1 MASIETALAAAEAP
15 AGGQGGRAMA
25 DSGSGDHIDFRGS
38 TFNGPVTGMVE
49 YHRPGSVPVA
59 DATLPAGPIGF
70 TGRHAELS
78 ELLEALSP
86 GRDGRRR
93 RWWLRRPV
101 QQQDCPPVLIS
112 AVSGL
117 GGIGKTALALH
128 AAHEAVARGW
138 FPGGTLFVDLRGY
151 DPDPVTAEQAV
162 VALLDSLGMRN
173 DDLPL
178 TKANQSALLRS
189 LLAERAEQRGAML
202 LLLDN
207 VSSPLQITDLLPNA
221 ERHRVLI
228 TSRNRLSSLPA
239 RLVGLE
245 TMSIE
250 DSVALVGT
258 SLRAR
263 DRTDDRPEREPDA
276 LRQLAAVCGRLPLA
290 LQIAA
295 ALLSHRR
302 ARSIASLNDD
312 LRTAAERTGALES
325 DGVDQYGK
333 PLSLRPVFDVSYR
346 RLPADQ
352 ARLLRLMALAPTAD
366 VGTVLASAMADLDP
380 GGVQAAPLLE
390 SLAAAHLV
398 TLAPERPRWRLDA
411 RAARWRLHDLVREY
425 LKEVVAA
432 NEALTQEG
440 VAARQRLLSV
450 YAYVVDMADS
460 HLRRLPGEPL
470 PAVFDS
476 RAAALAWLDDERPE
490 LVAAVQWADQDQL
503 APNAVRIALNLA
515 NYLAWRRH
523 FDDLV
528 TVSQVARQRAQF
540 TGNRKDE
547 ATAWDTMGNV
557 FRSVERTQEAI
568 DAHTRSLELYRAL
581 GDRADEARALGNL
594 GLALS
599 QARRYDEAVE
609 AVTGGRDLLR
619 SLGDT
624 SREAAEAELNLAAIL
639 DEAGRKE
646 ESRAA
651 NDAALRLF
659 RETGNQ
665 MGEAMALINV
675 GLDHRDNG
683 MPVLAIAAYG
693 RALTIL
699 RSLEDWHGCADVHE
713 RIADVHLNM
722 RAFVLARHHW
732 AQASDAYT
740 LANAPAQASELREW
754 SRASKRRLRRLV
766 Q

>member
-1 MASIETALAAAEAP
+1 MP
-15 AGGQGGRAMA
+15 

-38 TFNGPVTGMVE
+38 TFNGPVTGKVE

-59 DATLPAGPIGF
+59 TATLPAGPIGF
-70 TGRHAELS
+70 TGRQAELG

-86 GRDGRRR
+86 GRDRRRR
-93 RWWLRRPV
+93 RWRLRGPV
-101 QQQDCPPVLIS
+101 KQQDCPPVVIS
-112 AVSGL
+112 AISGL

-151 DPDPVTAEQAV
+151 DDDPVTAEQAV
-162 VALLDSLGMRN
+162 VAFLESLGMRN
-173 DDLPL
+173 DDLPY

-189 LLAERAEQRGAML
+189 LLAERAERRGAML

-207 VSSPLQITDLLPNA
+207 VSSLRQITDLLPNTG
-221 ERHRVLI
+221 RHRVLI

-245 TMSIE
+245 TMSTE
-250 DSVALVGT
+250 DSVALVST

-302 ARSIASLNDD
+302 ARSIASLNDE
-312 LRTAAERTGALES
+312 LHMAAERTGALES

-366 VGTVLASAMADLDP
+366 VGTVLASAMAELDP
-380 GGVQAAPLLE
+380 EGVQAAPLLE

-398 TLAPERPRWRLDA
+398 ALAPERPRWRLNA

-425 LKEVVAA
+425 LREVVAA
-432 NEALTQEG
+432 NETLTQEA

-450 YAYVVDMADS
+450 YEYVVDMADS

-470 PAVFDS
+470 PEVFDS

-490 LVAAVQWADQDQL
+490 LVAAVQWADQDLL

-523 FDDLV
+523 LDDLV

-557 FRSVERTQEAI
+557 FRLVERTQEAI
-568 DAHTRSLELYRAL
+568 DAHTRSRELYRAL
-581 GDRADEARALGNL
+581 GDRADEARAMGNL
-594 GLALS
+594 GLALG
-599 QARRYDEAVE
+599 QARRYEEAVE
-609 AVTGGRDLLR
+609 AVAGGRDLLR

-624 SREAAEAELNLAAIL
+624 SRVAEAELNLAAVL

-651 NDAALRLF
+651 NDTALRLF
-659 RETGNQ
+659 SETGNR

-675 GLDHRDNG
+675 GLDHHDDGR
-683 MPVLAIAAYG
+683 PASAIAAYG
-693 RALTIL
+693 RALIIL
-699 RSLEDWHGCADVHE
+699 QSLEDWHGCAGVHE
-713 RIADVHLNM
+713 RIAAAHLNM
-722 RAFVLARHHW
+722 GAFLLARHHW
-732 AQASDAYT
+732 AQASAAYT
-740 LANAPAQASELREW
+740 LANAPAQAADLREW
-754 SRASKRRLRRLV
+754 SRMTKRRLRRLAR
-766 Q
+766 